1 MASLPPRVGRGNNYR
16 SPPAVHRPAGLCKD
30 GGVVVGARGG
40 VEAVSPAVSC
50 LGPSYRPQA
59 GGAAKGLTEGQGAGA
74 GDEEDKVSK
83 RMMEYAALHMT
94 IVPCEFKA
102 TALAR
107 IR

>member
-1 MASLPPRVGRGNNYR
+1 
-16 SPPAVHRPAGLCKD
+16 
-30 GGVVVGARGG
+30 VVVGARGG

-74 GDEEDKVSK
+74 GAGAGDEEDKVSK